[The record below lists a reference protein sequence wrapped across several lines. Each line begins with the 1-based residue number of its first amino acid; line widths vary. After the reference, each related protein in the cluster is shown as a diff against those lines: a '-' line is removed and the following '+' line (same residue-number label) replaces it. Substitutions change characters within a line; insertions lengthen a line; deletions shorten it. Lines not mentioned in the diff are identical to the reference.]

1 MQIRNRLFPYPILHK
16 QRELS
21 SFGFDCNFELIK
33 AISEDDEKLI
43 IDNACV
49 KLKSTELETLLSE
62 NKIQC
67 VLVIECSST
76 VFRKYY
82 DIGIEPLKIELPKSN
97 FKENVEISSF
107 IYAKESFELSSKE
120 FLDEYSDYTY
130 EIDKYDVLA
139 IDNGV
144 TIKIK
149 YNEERDNKISS
160 IFSVIK
166 DEDTEFMKVE
176 ADQDQIY
183 IYLPEKS
190 FNCYDRLKDMEYYKN
205 EFFAILAI
213 PALTYSLNKVKNE
226 YDSCVEDIKFNINWF
241 GSFLKAYESKFNE
254 ELTDDRFREI
264 DTLNVSQIIL
274 NNGVVKSI
282 EELFERDSQVGGNDD
297 EQD

>member
-1 MQIRNRLFPYPILHK
+1 MQIRNRLFPYPVLHK
-16 QRELS
+16 QKELS
-21 SFGFDCNFELIK
+21 SFGINCNYELNK
-33 AISEDDEKLI
+33 TISEDNEKLI
-43 IDNACV
+43 IDNVCV
-49 KLKSTELETLLSE
+49 NLISNELRRLLAE

-76 VFRKYY
+76 VYRKYY
-82 DIGIEPLKIELPKSN
+82 DIGINPMKIELSKSD
-97 FKENVEISSF
+97 FKDNVEISSF
-107 IYAKESFELSSKE
+107 IYAKDTFEISSSE

-130 EIDKYDVLA
+130 VIDKYDVLA

-149 YNEERDNKISS
+149 YDEERDNKISS

-166 DEDTEFMKVE
+166 DEDTEYMKIE
-176 ADQDQIY
+176 ANQDQIY
-183 IYLPEKS
+183 IYLPEKP
-190 FNCYDRLKDMEYYKN
+190 FNCYDRLKDMEYYQN

-213 PALTYSLNKVKNE
+213 PALTYSLNKVRND
-226 YDSCVEDIKFNINWF
+226 YDSCIEDIRFNVNWF
-241 GSFLKAYESKFNE
+241 DSFVKAYSNKFGE
-254 ELTDDRFREI
+254 ELTDDIFRDI

-282 EELFERDSQVGGNDD
+282 EELFERDSQVGGNED